1 MIRIYIRKPGERTG
15 RVYKSK
21 FSILNDRVGMLPW
34 SFVLKGVIGED
45 EWSKSGERLIDRFK
59 LYVKETKC
67 DGRIKHVRNNYKYF
81 SWREILL

>member
-21 FSILNDRVGMLPW
+21 SSILNDRVRMLPW

-45 EWSKSGERLIDRFK
+45 EWAKSGERLIDRFK
-59 LYVKETKC
+59 LYVKETRC
-67 DGRIKHVRNNYKYF
+67 DGRTKRVRNNYKYF
-81 SWREILL
+81 SWSQVLL